1 MPPAPDRLRVLFLVN
16 ALETDA
22 PTQITAA
29 TARALHRAGWP
40 VRFVAWSRG
49 GALQAQ
55 LEAEGIPAVALTGH
69 TLARAVQL
77 RRLVGE
83 FAPDVIHV
91 ALVRPALAIALCRLF
106 GMRKSWR
113 LVAAVHGT
121 HEWTEKPGIAS
132 RLMPVIMPVALSQA
146 DAVVAVSHASARDL
160 AAYGLASRVRVVP
173 NGVDLTRFY
182 PRPRAGRAALLG
194 QDFRAAPPA
203 SADTFLIG
211 GAGNLISLKG
221 HETLL
226 RAAAMVVAQ
235 EPLARF
241 TLWGDGP
248 LRQRLLELR
257 DELGLRNAVALPGPT
272 EDLHLLLP
280 LLDVYVQP
288 SLTESFGLAAAE
300 AMACGVAT
308 IASQTGGLLELIAD
322 GHSGLL
328 VPPADASALADAILQ
343 LIRRPRAR
351 ARLAAAGRLRIIARY
366 AQPQMTTAMRQL
378 YLNLVNGN
386 P

>member
-55 LEAEGIPAVALTGH
+55 LQAEGISAVGLTGH
-69 TLARAVQL
+69 TLARAAQL
-77 RRLVGE
+77 RRLVAE

-121 HEWTEKPGIAS
+121 HEWTEKPGVAS
-132 RLMPVIMPVALSQA
+132 RLMPVVMPVALSQA
-146 DAVVAVSHASARDL
+146 DAVVAVSQASACDL
-160 AAYGLASRVRVVP
+160 AAYGLASRISVIP

-182 PRPRAGRAALLG
+182 PRPRAGRAALLA
-194 QDFRAAPPA
+194 QAFAAAPPP
-203 SADTFLIG
+203 ADTFLIG
-211 GAGNLISLKG
+211 CAGNLIHLKG

-226 RAAAMVVAQ
+226 RAAAIVVAQ
-235 EPLARF
+235 EPRPRF
-241 TLWGDGP
+241 ILYGDGP
-248 LRQRLLELR
+248 LRQPLLDMR
-257 DELGLRNAVALPGPT
+257 DQLGLRNAVALPGPT
-272 EDLHLLLP
+272 ADLHLLLP
-280 LLDVYVQP
+280 LLDAYVQP
-288 SLTESFGLAAAE
+288 SLTESFGLAATE

-308 IASQTGGLLELIAD
+308 IASQTGGLAELIAD

-328 VPPADASALADAILQ
+328 VSPGDPSALADALLQ

-351 ARLAAAGRLRIIARY
+351 ARLASAGRLRIIARY
-366 AQPQMTTAMRQL
+366 AQPQMTTAMQQL
-378 YLNLVNGN
+378 YLDLVNGN